1 MSQQKIAHSYY
12 LVLQS
17 TYDLIEIGLGA
28 DHTLLDQ
35 VSLNKM
41 DANRNLILEINSL
54 LLKHNLTLEQ
64 LSFIATN
71 LGPAP
76 FTSLRVVIVTANG
89 LAFATGIPLI
99 GVNGLQAF
107 VTEFSANQ
115 STSSE
120 QDIKSSN
127 LNINNL
133 SPARPEC
140 NVVKSRDV
148 ADISPSY
155 CTVTLALLNA
165 YNQDAYYGIL
175 DQAGNFTAGWGA
187 INELLILLAAKFKSA
202 GVTKINLIGNG
213 VNLFLDKIKQDL
225 GDFELII
232 NNLEF
237 SAALSKSLV
246 PQYCSLNQVAQL
258 AYQEWLTQ
266 PVFSAQLQPLYLKTV
281 QTVVN
286 KNYVK
291 S

>member
-1 MSQQKIAHSYY
+1 MSQQKINHSYY

-28 DHTLLDQ
+28 NNLLLDQ
-35 VSLNKM
+35 LSLNKL
-41 DANRNLILEINSL
+41 DANRNLILEINNL
-54 LLKHNLTLEQ
+54 LLKHDLTLEQ

-76 FTSLRVVIVTANG
+76 FTSLRVVIVTVNG

-99 GVNGLQAF
+99 GVNGLKAF
-107 VTEFSANQ
+107 VTEF
-115 STSSE
+115 TSNHVSDFAE
-120 QDIKSSN
+120 QACGEFIEPYRT
-127 LNINNL
+127 I
-133 SPARPEC
+133 
-140 NVVKSRDV
+140 
-148 ADISPSY
+148 
-155 CTVTLALLNA
+155 TLALLNA

-187 INELLILLAAKFKSA
+187 ISELLPNLATRFKA
-202 GVTKINLIGNG
+202 TGVQKINLIGNG
-213 VNLFLDKIKQDL
+213 VTLFLDKIKPEL
-225 GDFELII
+225 VNFELII
-232 NNLEF
+232 NNII
-237 SAALSKSLV
+237 

-291 S
+291 A